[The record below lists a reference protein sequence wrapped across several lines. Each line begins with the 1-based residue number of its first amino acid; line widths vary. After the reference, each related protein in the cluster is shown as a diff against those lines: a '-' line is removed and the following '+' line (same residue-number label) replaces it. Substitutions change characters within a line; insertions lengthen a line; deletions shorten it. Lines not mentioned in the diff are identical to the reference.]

1 MSVSLHPSSTLGFP
15 RPLTQTVKRTLT
27 ISNNNVQPVAFK
39 VKTTAP
45 KLYCVRPN
53 SGRVEPGQSVE
64 VQVMLQAMKEEPP
77 LAAKCKDKFLIQSTT
92 ITPEKET
99 LSLNDIWNTTDGDTH
114 SQKIRV
120 TYLPPEG
127 TNIPEE
133 EEPAPVPPVLPSMIN
148 PGEQYHTTHQANGRG
163 APPIPDFDDT
173 RDHQPFEEPREDVD
187 PVPVVNV
194 AVHHP
199 PPRQPTPPPSQ
210 EQDLGEK
217 LAEATAEIARLRAL
231 LAAMPEPEAKE
242 ELRRESSGLRRRP
255 HRVPSTVTGT
265 ETEVSN
271 YVDEPYQPEGVP
283 LQIVIIIALGVF
295 VTTYLFF

>member
-1 MSVSLHPSSTLGFP
+1 MSVSLQPSSTLGFP
-15 RPLTQTVKRTLT
+15 RPLTQTVKRSLT

-53 SGRVEPGQSVE
+53 SGRVEPGQTVE

-99 LSLNDIWNTTDGDTH
+99 LSLADIWNTTDGDTH
-114 SQKIRV
+114 QQKIRV
-120 TYLPPEG
+120 SYLPPEG

-133 EEPAPVPPVLPSMIN
+133 EEPAPGPPVQPSLIDT
-148 PGEQYHTTHQANGRG
+148 PEQHHSAAYFANGHG
-163 APPIPDFDDT
+163 PQPIPESDP
-173 RDHQPFEEPREDVD
+173 QFEETREEAE
-187 PVPVVNV
+187 PAPVVNV

-199 PPRQPTPPPSQ
+199 PPRQQTPQPFRDR
-210 EQDLGEK
+210 DLNEK
-217 LAEATAEIARLRAL
+217 LAEATAEINNLRTL
-231 LAAMPEPEAKE
+231 LASMPGPTAKDELHSEP
-242 ELRRESSGLRRRP
+242 SGMRKRH
-255 HRVPSTVTGT
+255 HRSPSTVAGT
-265 ETEVSN
+265 ETDVST
-271 YVDEPYQPEGVP
+271 YVDEPYQPDGVP